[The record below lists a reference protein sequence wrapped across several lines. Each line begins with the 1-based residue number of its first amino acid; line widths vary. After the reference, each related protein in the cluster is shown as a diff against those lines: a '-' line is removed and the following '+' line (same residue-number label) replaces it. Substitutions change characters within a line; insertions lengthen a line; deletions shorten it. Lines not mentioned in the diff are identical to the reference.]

1 MNTKAGIDMHHLST
15 EKECFPLSID
25 IFDFESKYGGR
36 KSYLKRSGFFI
47 VHISTNSALD
57 GLKFWMHVPNIH
69 FEGTLSQIVVLGLSF
84 HFMSKNG

>member
-1 MNTKAGIDMHHLST
+1 MEVENYIQKGNFL
-15 EKECFPLSID
+15 
-25 IFDFESKYGGR
+25 
-36 KSYLKRSGFFI
+36 I

-69 FEGTLSQIVVLGLSF
+69 AEGTVSQSFALGPSF